1 MPGSS
6 VAIGNTIPV
15 QRHVPKGEQ
24 AWATN
29 TQMLGQT
36 RTNGMAISSHNA
48 RFPLKQSANMND
60 AIQAQ
65 ANQIAIWMV

>member
-1 MPGSS
+1 
-6 VAIGNTIPV
+6 
-15 QRHVPKGEQ
+15 
-24 AWATN
+24 
-29 TQMLGQT
+29 
-36 RTNGMAISSHNA
+36 MAISSHNA